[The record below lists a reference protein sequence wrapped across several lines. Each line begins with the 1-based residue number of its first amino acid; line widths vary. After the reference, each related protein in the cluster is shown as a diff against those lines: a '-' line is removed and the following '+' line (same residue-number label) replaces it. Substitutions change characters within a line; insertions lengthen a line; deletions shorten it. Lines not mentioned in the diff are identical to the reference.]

1 MKIEIKYKS
10 SWRNSF
16 LDGSNN
22 EPLPK
27 GGRKF
32 VASMTSLKKA
42 DNYICR
48 NITHDTVMGVL
59 NRLIGDQRK
68 LYQSRSQDSYYFRDI
83 EEDISFE
90 DNVHCMNQEVT
101 YIRNTSGS
109 EDQNSYTGMIK
120 TDAPIFSSNYAE
132 KLWGVLL
139 LDLDELCDFILNEQS
154 VTKKIECNPITIIN
168 RLETIFKF
176 KPIEN
181 KEKVKDAYNYLMNK
195 FEKFN
200 GLNRKEEA
208 IPVSFYCSALY
219 LQLQRL
225 SKKYDVSSA
234 KTKAGRLSGISN
246 NGFTKKDF
254 MSRYTT
260 GEKKKIWGN
269 PYMREEFVKG
279 EGRSKRLLT
288 KVNGELH
295 IDIDVDRDL
304 GKEIEKMING
314 AGVSSFYLGKKGLAY
329 VTDIRI

>member
-254 MSRYTT
+254 MSQYTS
-260 GEKKKIWGN
+260 GDKKKIWGN
-269 PYMREEFVKG
+269 PYIRKEKIKG
-279 EGRSKRLLT
+279 IGEVVSLMAKAEGTLNIEINVDSA
-288 KVNGELH
+288 GA
-295 IDIDVDRDL
+295 IDLKEKID
-304 GKEIEKMING
+304 N

-329 VTDIRI
+329 VSDIRL

>member
-22 EPLPK
+22 DPLPK

-32 VASMTSLKKA
+32 VASMTNLKKE

-68 LYQSRSQDSYYFRDI
+68 LYQSRSQNFYYFKDI
-83 EEDISFE
+83 EENVFFE
-90 DNVHCMNQEVT
+90 DNVHCMSQEVT

-132 KLWGVLL
+132 QLWGVLL
-139 LDLDELCDFILNEQS
+139 LDFDELCEFILNDQR
-154 VTKKIECNPITIIN
+154 VTKKVECNPITIIN

-176 KPIEN
+176 KSVKNE
-181 KEKVKDAYNYLMNK
+181 EQVKDAYNYLRNK

-208 IPVSFYCSALY
+208 LPISFYCSALY

-225 SKKYDVSSA
+225 SNKYDVSSA
-234 KTKAGRLSGISN
+234 KTKAGGLSGISN

-254 MSRYTT
+254 MNQYTS

-269 PYMREEFVKG
+269 PYIRKEKVKG
-279 EGRSKRLLT
+279 IGEVVSLMSKAEGTLNIQIN
-288 KVNGELH
+288 VNSEKAL
-295 IDIDVDRDL
+295 DL
-304 GKEIEKMING
+304 KNRIYN

-329 VTDIRI
+329 VSDIRL